1 MRLLPLLRTLL
12 LIALL
17 AFGALLLWGYA
28 RNHPEDLP
36 WTRLDLAQPVGAFT
50 GRKLAALGEEPGQCR
65 ALLDRAGIRFV
76 ALPPLIASGQCGYQ
90 DAVRF
95 ARGGSDRNRIP
106 ARSSKARHW
115 PRSPP
120 KAASLGPVKAP
131 TGRARSSLVQGS
143 SAGWLRA

>member
-28 RNHPEDLP
+28 RNYPEDLP

-50 GRKLAALGEEPGQCR
+50 GRKLVALGEEPRQCR

-76 ALPPLIASGQCGYQ
+76 ALPPRIASEQCGYQ

-95 ARGGSDRNRIP
+95 ARGGALGI
-106 ARSSKARHW
+106 AYA
-115 PRSPP
+115 PRDLGTSCPV
-120 KAASLGPVKAP
+120 AAALALWEWHV
-131 TGRARSSLVQGS
+131 V
-143 SAGWLRA
+143 